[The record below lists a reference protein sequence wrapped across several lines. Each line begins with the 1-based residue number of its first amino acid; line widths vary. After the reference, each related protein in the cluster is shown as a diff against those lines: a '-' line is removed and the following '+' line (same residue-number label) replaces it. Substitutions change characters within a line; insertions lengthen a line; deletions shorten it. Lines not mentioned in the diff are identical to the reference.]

1 MTGFVDKGT
10 FNKAIDKDLL
20 KDGYVCVY
28 NGENNYGVA
37 TTENCVAKVGDIY
50 YATLQDAIDAAN
62 SGDTV
67 ELVKDVNTPEVTYGI
82 DKALTIDLN
91 GKTVTGSGYDGVFQI
106 DNADAKVLIKNGNIV
121 AVENTGSAGK
131 YAMAIWAC
139 KAECEVTLENLNV
152 SQKITH
158 TDDKQMDMI
167 YTSGG
172 TIIIN
177 SGNFASG
184 TPAWTL
190 NCKDAAYK
198 DGTANIIVNGGTFKG
213 FDPMNGETEGKGTSF
228 VAAGVGVDHVD
239 GKFTAKS
246 GMTAQVV
253 DAEGKSVKAFD
264 KLSDALTAAKAG
276 QTVKL
281 LNNVAN
287 ETFVMVKAGVTLD
300 LAGKNIT
307 GATMLYVTGTIVDTA
322 ASDTKGAV
330 SAEAYMIA
338 SSVGSGYTPIYSG
351 TGYQFYKLG
360 MNIMKQ
366 NASEDSTTVV
376 FAPKA
381 KGEWTAERNAFR
393 NLLASGYNVSKVQ
406 IVLEVEWGETNTH
419 DSQRFAF

>member
-1 MTGFVDKGT
+1 M
-10 FNKAIDKDLL
+10 
-20 KDGYVCVY
+20 
-28 NGENNYGVA
+28 
-37 TTENCVAKVGDIY
+37 
-50 YATLQDAIDAAN
+50 
-62 SGDTV
+62 
-67 ELVKDVNTPEVTYGI
+67 
-82 DKALTIDLN
+82 
-91 GKTVTGSGYDGVFQI
+91 
-106 DNADAKVLIKNGNIV
+106 
-121 AVENTGSAGK
+121 
-131 YAMAIWAC
+131 
-139 KAECEVTLENLNV
+139 
-152 SQKITH
+152 
-158 TDDKQMDMI
+158 
-167 YTSGG
+167 
-172 TIIIN
+172 
-177 SGNFASG
+177 
-184 TPAWTL
+184 
-190 NCKDAAYK
+190 
-198 DGTANIIVNGGTFKG
+198 
-213 FDPMNGETEGKGTSF
+213 
-228 VAAGVGVDHVD
+228 
-239 GKFTAKS
+239 
-246 GMTAQVV
+246 

-419 DSQRFAF
+419 DSQRFAFNDQYVNKYATEDGWAFSVTMNGLKALSGTVTATAKIVSYGSDGREMTWLSSDAVTLKGE